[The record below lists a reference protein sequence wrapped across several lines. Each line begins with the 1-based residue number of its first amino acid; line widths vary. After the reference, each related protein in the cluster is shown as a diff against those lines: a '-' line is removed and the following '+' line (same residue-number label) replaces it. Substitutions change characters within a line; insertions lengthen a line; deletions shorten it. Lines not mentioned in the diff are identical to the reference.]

1 MKNKKHSFEFK
12 MAVVQSYLNN
22 EGGYKALAKQYQI
35 NPSLI
40 TRWVNNYNEF
50 GPDSLL
56 KHMTKTTYTREFK
69 QSVLDYRQENLLSYK
84 DTAHHFGI
92 RNPSMIANWHR
103 RLRDGG
109 HAALEEK
116 RRGRVKNMSHQSK
129 KTSQPLNET
138 EREELERL
146 REELKMSELENIILK
161 KLKALPTKPTKKKR

>member
-22 EGGYKALAKQYQI
+22 EGGYKALAKQYQF

-56 KHMTKTTYTREFK
+56 KHMTKTTYTSEFK
-69 QSVLDYRQENLLSYK
+69 RSVLDYRQENLLSYK

-92 RNPSMIANWHR
+92 R
-103 RLRDGG
+103 
-109 HAALEEK
+109 
-116 RRGRVKNMSHQSK
+116 
-129 KTSQPLNET
+129 
-138 EREELERL
+138 
-146 REELKMSELENIILK
+146 
-161 KLKALPTKPTKKKR
+161 